1 MKQLKN
7 AWYIGIKELKIF
19 ASDRAALIFSIIFPF
34 FFVTLFY
41 FLFQGVGA
49 QDQRLILYV
58 TTQEPAGSI
67 SYNIVSALQTTDTST
82 LQPGQ
87 PDIIWIQ
94 DYNDAQTEVQQKKI
108 SGFLSFPP
116 DFTQNVQAG
125 KATSLYIVVDPSDT
139 YTRAALDGLA
149 QGIASEMAAREVEAG
164 AAASLLASSGQSADI
179 QSVVTQIY
187 NGSQSSNAGLIQSV
201 IQQVGP
207 VEAINPSNWV
217 IPGYLVM
224 FVFFTAALS
233 AERLVRERQN
243 HTLERLLASSVSKEA
258 LLGGVYLGTV
268 MKGLVQ
274 IVIFWGIGILLYHLN
289 LGTEPFAVIL
299 ISILVTLMAAAFSLM
314 LATLVKSERAASS
327 VGVLASLILAPLGGC
342 WWPLFITPQWMQ
354 NLALFTPHGWATT
367 AFNKLLLYGGNFHD
381 VVSAML
387 ALVGFGLVFAALA
400 VTRFRTSSA

>member
-1 MKQLKN
+1 M
-7 AWYIGIKELKIF
+7 
-19 ASDRAALIFSIIFPF
+19 
-34 FFVTLFY
+34 TLFF

-49 QDQRLILYV
+49 QDQRLNLYV

-94 DYNDAQTEVQQKKI
+94 SYDDAQTQVEQKKI
-108 SGFLSFPP
+108 SGFLSFPA

-125 KATSLYIVVDPSDT
+125 KATSLNVVVDPSDQ

-149 QGIASEMAAREVEAG
+149 QGIASEISAREVEAG

-187 NGSQSSNAGLIQSV
+187 NGNPSSNAALIQSV

-207 VEAINPSNWV
+207 VEAVNPANWV

-268 MKGLVQ
+268 LKGLVQ
-274 IVIFWGIGILLYHLN
+274 IVIFWGAGLLLYHLN

-354 NLALFTPHGWATT
+354 NMALFTPHGWATT

-381 VVSAML
+381 VVPGML
-387 ALVGFGLVFAALA
+387 ALMGFGLVFAALA
-400 VTRFRTSSA
+400 VMRFRTSSV